1 MVGRNKGRNMTND
14 NGDMRDR
21 PGTLH
26 DDALSNR
33 TEIGGV
39 PFMDLAAMNEDA
51 RIMAAGRA
59 AQTQGKKVGVLVDSD
74 AVDGCKGKAD
84 RYVRKLRERYPDL
97 IVRIAGNL
105 TPLTTVIEVS
115 PKISRKDFL
124 RG

>member
-1 MVGRNKGRNMTND
+1 MD
-14 NGDMRDR
+14 NLHPDDMRDR

-26 DDALSNR
+26 DDELSKR
-33 TEIGGV
+33 THLGGV

-59 AQTQGKKVGVLVDSD
+59 AQTQGKKVAVLVDSD
-74 AVDGCKGKAD
+74 AVAGCKGKAD

-105 TPLTTVIEVS
+105 TPLSTVIEVS
-115 PKISRKDFL
+115 PKMSKKEFL
-124 RG
+124 RNVGC